1 MVAARL
7 HSSRRLVSLA
17 AMLRPQS
24 LLPVPLLCLIA
35 TLAISACRVLPH
47 ELPSSKG
54 AGGSSSSRGA
64 TATRSSLEQARQAV
78 AQAQPAITPDGE
90 AASLLRQ
97 AEQSAAKGNNPRA
110 QSLARQATASADQ
123 ALDAQRTREAAAE
136 LQKLYDTTGLSD
148 KQLDALRSAEAAL
161 IRGDSATALTRLK
174 ALRKEASRKTRGYTV
189 QRGETLSEIAEREDV
204 YGNSLLW
211 PLIWQANRKT
221 LPDPNK
227 LRAGQKL
234 VIRVSPTVDE
244 VVQAIRIAR
253 NNAGRLSIGEVLEV
267 LP

>member
-1 MVAARL
+1 MIAA
-7 HSSRRLVSLA
+7 
-17 AMLRPQS
+17 
-24 LLPVPLLCLIA
+24 LLL
-35 TLAISACRVLPH
+35 SACAALPH

-54 AGGSSSSRGA
+54 AGGSKSRSGGA
-64 TATRSSLEQARQAV
+64 ATQRSLQQARKAV
-78 AQAQPAITPDGE
+78 ALVPPVVVADSE
-90 AASLLRQ
+90 AATLLKQ
-97 AEQSAAKGNNPRA
+97 AEQAAAKGNNPRA
-110 QSLARQATASADQ
+110 QSLARQASASADQ

-136 LQKLYDTTGLSD
+136 LQALYDTTGLSD
-148 KQLDALRSAEAAL
+148 ANLEVMRAAESEL
-161 IRGDSATALTRLK
+161 IRGDSAVALAKLK
-174 ALRKEASRKTRGYTV
+174 ALRQQVSRKTRGYTV
-189 QRGETLSEIAEREDV
+189 QRGETLSEIAERDDV

-211 PLIWQANRKT
+211 PLIWQANRKA
-221 LPDPNK
+221 LPDPNR